1 LEKLTMTAIHL
12 PGSEQS
18 RASAALAVLRATI
31 GAIFLAH
38 GAQKLFVFGFAGVTG
53 AFGQMGVPLP
63 GIAGPLV
70 ALVEFFGG
78 IALVVGLFTRVAG
91 LALAADM
98 LGAILFVHLKGG
110 FFLPAGSE
118 FALALLGASTTLAVA
133 GPGAWSLDR
142 VLAGRMRTGSG
153 NRGLGEPLSAGS
165 GRAY

>member
-1 LEKLTMTAIHL
+1 MTTIHF

-18 RASAALAVLRATI
+18 RTNAALAVLRATI
-31 GAIFLAH
+31 GAIFIAH
-38 GAQKLFVFGFAGVTG
+38 GAQKLFVFGLAGVSG

-63 GIAGPLV
+63 GISGPLV

-78 IALVVGLFTRVAG
+78 IALVVGLFTRFAS

-118 FALALLGASTTLAVA
+118 FALALLGASATLAVA
-133 GPGAWSLDR
+133 GAGAWSLDR
-142 VLAGRMRTGSG
+142 VIAGRKRAGSG
-153 NRGLGEPLSAGS
+153 THGLGERLSVGS
-165 GRAY
+165 ARAF